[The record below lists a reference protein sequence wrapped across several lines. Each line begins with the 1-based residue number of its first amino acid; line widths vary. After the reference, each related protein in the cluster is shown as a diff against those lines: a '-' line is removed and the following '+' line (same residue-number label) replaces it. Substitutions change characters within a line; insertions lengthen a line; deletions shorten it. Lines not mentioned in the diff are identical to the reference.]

1 MKERV
6 TVVINVIFA
15 KENDQVKEQ
24 TKKQERFVDLM
35 WWMISFIESNR
46 VTIAHEDE
54 PKTNK
59 K

>member
-35 WWMISFIESNR
+35 
-46 VTIAHEDE
+46 
-54 PKTNK
+54 
-59 K
+59 